1 MSPAGVSAAFCHR
14 LRAVPLQVS
23 SVHFAGLQFR
33 PLIALNLLSVTVEL
47 FQALYDDDKLVK
59 GSLTVLLI

>member
-1 MSPAGVSAAFCHR
+1 M
-14 LRAVPLQVS
+14 PLQVS
-23 SVHFAGLQFR
+23 SVRFAGLQFR

-47 FQALYDDDKLVK
+47 FQALYGDDKLVK